1 MEASDASVKLARR
14 LTALDS
20 TFLYGESANNPL
32 HIGSLLIFEGNI
44 PFDDL
49 VQHVDRRL
57 HLLPRYRQRVCGE
70 LLISP
75 ESAIGHTQPVL
86 PAPPAISTL
95 LLEAPQGANSRCK
108 VARVDGPNS
117 ER

>member
-1 MEASDASVKLARR
+1 VAANDASAKRARR

-57 HLLPRYRQRVCGE
+57 HGSG
-70 LLISP
+70 SP
-75 ESAIGHTQPVL
+75 KYLSIWNIRRSKRTPTFASKITSSVF
-86 PAPPAISTL
+86 
-95 LLEAPQGANSRCK
+95 N
-108 VARVDGPNS
+108 
-117 ER
+117 

>member
-1 MEASDASVKLARR
+1 VEASDASVKLARR

-75 ESAIGHTQPVL
+75 ESAIGHTACIASAASDQHLAVGGTTGGKF
-86 PAPPAISTL
+86 AV
-95 LLEAPQGANSRCK
+95 QGRASGW
-108 VARVDGPNS
+108 A
-117 ER
+117 E